1 MKAYGYD
8 KNDEEYDK
16 IIELS
21 QVTLSCNKFDID
33 KIINFLI
40 EVKKEMGNKKVEDEY
55 HWHYRDYNDSWNES
69 ESDLIIFTDES
80 RED

>member
-21 QVTLSCNKFDID
+21 QVTLSCNKFEIGRAH
-33 KIINFLI
+33 
-40 EVKKEMGNKKVEDEY
+40 V
-55 HWHYRDYNDSWNES
+55 
-69 ESDLIIFTDES
+69 
-80 RED
+80 